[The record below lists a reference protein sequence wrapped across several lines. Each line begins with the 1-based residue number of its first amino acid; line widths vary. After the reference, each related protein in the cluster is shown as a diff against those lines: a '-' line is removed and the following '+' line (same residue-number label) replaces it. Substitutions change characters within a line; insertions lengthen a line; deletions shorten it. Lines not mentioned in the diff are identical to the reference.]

1 MAMVDLC
8 KEGNPVLCTPVLLY
22 LHDSKLNTPKLS
34 ETYRMV
40 VGSF

>member
-1 MAMVDLC
+1 MNDYWMAMANLC
-8 KEGNPVLCTPVLLY
+8 KEGNPVLLY
-22 LHDSKLNTPKLS
+22 VHDSKLNTPKLS